1 MSLTFD
7 KIAAVEN
14 GARFYSADLHVHS
27 YGGSADVR
35 DTAMTVQAI
44 VESAVRQ
51 KISLLAITDHNN
63 DANIGAALLHA
74 AKYAD
79 RLLVIPGVEITT
91 SHGHLLVYFPPSHPE
106 RVRDLLGVL
115 RIEGTHGSR
124 ESHTALS
131 MASVI
136 GEVERM
142 GGVCI
147 AGHIDREKYGFEM
160 LAEGYPTWKKDIV
173 KASGLYG
180 FEFDDPA
187 HLGWYSVED
196 DSTPAGAER
205 KKLLRARELIT
216 ATAARV
222 RLAAVQ
228 NSDAHTLKDFDT
240 QHAKRFLTRYKMNEL
255 SFEAFRTAL
264 IDPEARVRAAA
275 TIPRSFPRV
284 LGMHVTGGFLDGE
297 IFHFS
302 DNLNCFIGGRG
313 TGKSTAI
320 ESLSYGLGVSSDFEA
335 RDNCPDSI
343 VVYCEDQDGIKY
355 RYERNRG
362 RDPVVRALERKEIT
376 EDVPVDSFRVEFYAQ
391 GELSEVAKDPLA
403 NPELLQEFL
412 DRHIVL
418 DDLRSRESELLD
430 ELEQNSAQ
438 LIPLESSTA
447 QLSAKQ
453 KELDDIEKK
462 LKLAETGK
470 LKELVAFQSGVAAE
484 KALVSSLRDV
494 QRMYSSGLSL
504 SKFKRDFTG
513 LAAGAGSTTG
523 DKASSDLL
531 GEVKTLISDA
541 NASLESD
548 EKRINQTLAGFATRL
563 ADILRRLDARH
574 REFEQQVTAKIAEF
588 QKQGLTADIGGL
600 NSLLRRRTT
609 LTGEVSRIR
618 AQEPELRQLQ
628 SSRTALRQQLT
639 GVREEIARRRKEQL
653 TTVNKQLR
661 QTIDDY
667 TINIYYDSAGVTDD
681 FCELVL
687 QVMHGTYFQDD
698 AARQLCLRTTPAELA
713 DLFRSSDLKQ
723 LEVLAGSTFAPQLLQ
738 RFRVLQNLHAV
749 EVVAKPEKPVIKVVT
764 KGSPGRQIPANQLSD
779 GQKHTILLT
788 IAMLAESNLPLV
800 MDQPEDDLDNAF
812 IFSSVVKT
820 LRTIKERRQIIL
832 VTHNANIAVLGDSE
846 LIFPMKR
853 SGTTGEVHARG
864 SIDKSETSTAVQNIL
879 EGGQLAFKRRK
890 EIYGY

>member
-7 KIAAVEN
+7 KIAVVEH

-35 DTAMTVQAI
+35 DSAMTVETI
-44 VESAVRQ
+44 IDSAVRQ
-51 KISLLAITDHNN
+51 KIALLAITDHNN
-63 DANIGAALLHA
+63 DANISAAMNHA
-74 AKYAD
+74 ARYAD
-79 RLLVIPGVEITT
+79 RLLLIPGVEITT
-91 SHGHLLVYFPPSHPE
+91 SHGHLLVYFSPTHAG

-115 RIEGTHGSR
+115 RIEGSLGSR
-124 ESHTALS
+124 ESHTAMS

-136 GEVERM
+136 AEAERL

-147 AGHIDREKYGFEM
+147 AAHIDRDKYGFEM
-160 LAEGYPTWKKDIV
+160 LAEGYPNWKKDILSS
-173 KASGLYG
+173 SGLYG
-180 FEFDDPA
+180 FEFDEPSYLA
-187 HLGWYSVED
+187 WYSAED
-196 DSTPAGAER
+196 DSTPSGAER
-205 KKLLRARELIT
+205 KKLLRAREHLS
-216 ATAARV
+216 ATAARI

-228 NSDAHTLKDFDT
+228 NSDAHTLADFDT
-240 QHAKRFLTRYKMNEL
+240 QHAKRLLTRYKMNEL
-255 SFEAFRTAL
+255 TFDAFRTAL

-275 TIPRSFPRV
+275 TIPKSFPRV
-284 LGMHVTGGFLDGE
+284 LGMHVSGGFLDGQTL
-297 IFHFS
+297 HFS

-320 ESLSYGLGVSSDFEA
+320 ESLSYGLGVSSDFEE

-343 VVYCEDQDGIKY
+343 VIYCEDQDGIKY

-376 EDVPVDSFRVEFYAQ
+376 EDVPADSFRVEFYAQ
-391 GELSEVAKDPLA
+391 GELSEVAKDPIA
-403 NPELLQEFL
+403 NPDLLQEFL

-438 LIPLESSTA
+438 LIPVESSAA
-447 QLSAKQ
+447 QLPGKQ

-462 LKLAETGK
+462 LKVAETGK

-494 QRMYSSGLSL
+494 QRMYASGLSL
-504 SKFKRDFTG
+504 SKFKRDFTS
-513 LAAGAGSTTG
+513 LAAGAGAPTA
-523 DKASSDLL
+523 DKASSDLFA
-531 GEVKTLISDA
+531 EVKKLIGDA
-541 NASLESD
+541 NTSLDAD
-548 EKRINQTLAGFATRL
+548 ERRTNQALAAFATRL
-563 ADILRRLDARH
+563 AEVIRRLDARH
-574 REFEQQVTAKIAEF
+574 REFEQQVTAKITEF

-600 NSLLRRRTT
+600 NSLLKRRTT
-609 LTGEVSRIR
+609 LTGELSRIK

-628 SSRTALRQQLT
+628 SSRTVLLGQLAT
-639 GVREEIARRRKEQL
+639 VRDDITKRRKEQL
-653 TTVNKQLR
+653 TTVNRQLR
-661 QTIDDY
+661 ETIDDY
-667 TINIYYDSAGVTDD
+667 TINIYYDPAGVTDA
-681 FCELVL
+681 FSAVVL

-698 AARQLCLRTTPAELA
+698 AARALCLKTKPAELA
-713 DLFRSSDLKQ
+713 ALVRNADVKELDSLF
-723 LEVLAGSTFAPQLLQ
+723 GSNFAPQALQ
-738 RFRVLQNLHAV
+738 RFRVLQNLHSL

-764 KGSPGRQIPANQLSD
+764 KGSPSKQIPANQLSD

-788 IAMLAESNLPLV
+788 IAMLAESNLPLI

-812 IFSSVVKT
+812 ISSSVVKT
-820 LRTIKERRQIIL
+820 LRAIKERRQVIL

-853 SGTTGEVHARG
+853 SGTTGEIYARG
-864 SIDKSETSTAVQNIL
+864 SIDKSDTSHAVQNIL
-879 EGGQLAFKRRK
+879 EGGHLAFKKRK